1 LILPVDNQ
9 KPRLGFIGAGTVA
22 SVLALALNRQGYPV
36 VAVSSR
42 HLSSAEELASAVE
55 GCTATARG
63 QEVAEAADLIF
74 ITTPDDA
81 ITAVVNRINW
91 PPGKSVVHCSGADT
105 TQALASARASGAAVG
120 VFHPLQTFADTE
132 PAINNLP
139 GTTFALEAEEPL
151 LSLLKTMA
159 TALGGYAIELKAGDK
174 VIYHA
179 AAVIACN
186 YLVTLVKQAAD
197 LWQTFGVP
205 PEQSVRALLP
215 LLKGTVRNIEAVG
228 IPGCLSGPIARGDTG
243 TIAKHLAALEKAAP
257 EVLAT
262 YRQLGINTI
271 PVALAKGSIDDE
283 QAGRLDAVLLSS
295 DKDIGGNL

>member
-1 LILPVDNQ
+1 MILPVDKQ
-9 KPRLGFIGAGTVA
+9 TPRLGFIGAGTVA
-22 SVLALALNRQGYPV
+22 GVLALALSSHGYPV
-36 VAVSSR
+36 AAVSSR
-42 HLSSAEELASAVE
+42 RLSSAEELASTVE
-55 GCTATARG
+55 GCTATASG
-63 QEVAEAADLIF
+63 QAVAEAADLIF

-81 ITAVVNRINW
+81 ITAVADQIKW

-105 TQALASARASGAAVG
+105 TQALASARASGATVG
-120 VFHPLQTFADTE
+120 VFHPLQTFAGAE

-151 LSLLKTMA
+151 LSLLKEMA
-159 TALGGYAIELKAGDK
+159 GALGGYAIELKASDK

-215 LLKGTVRNIEAVG
+215 LLKGTVHNIEAVG
-228 IPGCLSGPIARGDTG
+228 IPGCLTGPIARGDTG

-257 EVLAT
+257 EVLET

-271 PVALAKGSIDDE
+271 PVALAKGSIDEE
-283 QAGRLDAVLLSS
+283 QAGRLEAVLFHT

>member
-1 LILPVDNQ
+1 MILPVDKQ
-9 KPRLGFIGAGTVA
+9 TPRLGFIGAGTVA
-22 SVLALALNRQGYPV
+22 RVLALALSRRGYSV
-36 VAVSSR
+36 AAVSSR
-42 HLSSAEELASAVE
+42 RLSSAEELASTVE
-55 GCTATARG
+55 GCLVTTSG
-63 QEVAEAADLIF
+63 QAVAVAADLIF

-81 ITAVVNRINW
+81 ITAVADQIEW

-120 VFHPLQTFADTE
+120 VFHPLQTFAGAE

-151 LSLLKTMA
+151 LSLLKEMA
-159 TALGGYAIELKAGDK
+159 GALGGYAIELKAGDK
-174 VIYHA
+174 IIYHA

-228 IPGCLSGPIARGDTG
+228 IPGCLTGPIARGDTG

-257 EVLAT
+257 HVLAT
-262 YRQLGINTI
+262 YRHLGINTI
-271 PVALAKGSIDDE
+271 PVALAKGSIDEE
-283 QAGRLDAVLLSS
+283 QAGRLEAVLFHS
-295 DKDIGGNL
+295 DKGTGGNL

>member
-1 LILPVDNQ
+1 MILPVDKQ
-9 KPRLGFIGAGTVA
+9 TPRLGFIGAGTVA
-22 SVLALALNRQGYPV
+22 GVLALALSSHGYPV
-36 VAVSSR
+36 AAVSSR
-42 HLSSAEELASAVE
+42 HLSSAEELASTVE
-55 GCTATARG
+55 GCTATASG
-63 QEVAEAADLIF
+63 QTVAEAADLVF

-81 ITAVVNRINW
+81 ITAVADQIKW

-120 VFHPLQTFADTE
+120 VFHPLQTFAGAE

-151 LSLLKTMA
+151 LSLLKEMA
-159 TALGGYAIELKAGDK
+159 GALGGYAIELKAGDK

-215 LLKGTVRNIEAVG
+215 LLKGTVRNIETVG
-228 IPGCLSGPIARGDTG
+228 IPNCLTGPIARGDAG

-257 EVLAT
+257 EVLET
-262 YRQLGINTI
+262 YRHLGINTI
-271 PVALAKGSIDDE
+271 PVALAKGSIDKE
-283 QAGRLDAVLLSS
+283 QAGRLEAVLFGS

>member
-1 LILPVDNQ
+1 LILDRQ
-9 KPRLGFIGAGTVA
+9 TPRLGFIGAGTVA
-22 SVLALALNRQGYPV
+22 GVLALALSRRGYPV
-36 VAVSSR
+36 AAVSSR
-42 HLSSAEELASAVE
+42 HLSSAEKLASTLE
-55 GCTATARG
+55 GCLATADG
-63 QEVAEAADLIF
+63 QVVADTADLIF

-81 ITAVVNRINW
+81 ISAVAGQIEW
-91 PPGKSVVHCSGADT
+91 PAGKSVIHCSGADT
-105 TQALASARASGAAVG
+105 TQALATARASGAAVG
-120 VFHPLQTFADTE
+120 VFHPLQTFAGAE
-132 PAINNLP
+132 PAIDNLP

-151 LSLLKTMA
+151 LSLLKEMA
-159 TALGGYAIELKAGDK
+159 AALGGYAIELKAKDK

-186 YLVTLVKQAAD
+186 YLVTLIKQAAD

-228 IPGCLSGPIARGDTG
+228 IPGCLTGPIARGDTG

-257 EVLAT
+257 QVLAT

-271 PVALAKGSIDDE
+271 PVALAKGSIDEE
-283 QAGRLDAVLLSS
+283 QAGRLEAILSHP